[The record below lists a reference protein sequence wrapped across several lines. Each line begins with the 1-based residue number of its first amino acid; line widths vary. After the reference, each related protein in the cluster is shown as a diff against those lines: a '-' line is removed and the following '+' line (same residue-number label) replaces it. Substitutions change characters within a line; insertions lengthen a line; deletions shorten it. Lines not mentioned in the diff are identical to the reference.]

1 MESVT
6 QSSSSVSVDAEKL
19 APGIWVY
26 HNALPTNMDI
36 VNRVES
42 GLSKPGTRF
51 AWSPANLH
59 FGNHDDA
66 VRNCFD
72 FKIKSDGILG
82 PKDEYSSDFYD
93 LYDQVIDRLKTCMD
107 HYTSQNYLNGI
118 SYYECI
124 NIVRYG
130 KGEYFKAH
138 TDDSDSYRCT
148 VSCVGYPND
157 TYEGGELA
165 FPEFDIKY
173 KPKAGDFVLAPSSY
187 IYVHSSEPVI
197 DDGVKYSL
205 VIMSDRNEFAHRE
218 ASPIYHPQE
227 LRDQHGVLRV

>member
-1 MESVT
+1 M
-6 QSSSSVSVDAEKL
+6 A
-19 APGIWVY
+19 
-26 HNALPTNMDI
+26 
-36 VNRVES
+36 
-42 GLSKPGTRF
+42 
-51 AWSPANLH
+51 
-59 FGNHDDA
+59 
-66 VRNCFD
+66 
-72 FKIKSDGILG
+72 
-82 PKDEYSSDFYD
+82 
-93 LYDQVIDRLKTCMD
+93 

-124 NIVRYG
+124 NVVRYG

-157 TYEGGELA
+157 NYEGGELA
-165 FPEFDIKY
+165 FPEFGIKY

-187 IYVHSSEPVI
+187 IYVHSSEPVT

-218 ASPIYHPQE
+218 ASPVYHPQE